1 MNYSEFNNPETNQN
15 IFSNQGM
22 EYIKFRNK
30 KNVMNNNN
38 NKNRQ
43 LYGIIEGY
51 DNITSL
57 DNKISKDIEEL
68 IEKQNEY
75 QELLNEYRDL
85 YNKTNSKRL
94 EYEKIKTSEYL
105 NKNIRLDIPG
115 TKSRGQIGYI
125 TSEGTFKHYPNWET
139 YQNTMNKNGCPKDYK
154 NVRARNTGYR
164 ILFNDKEQ
172 PKFTL
177 GTPIETNQSCGFEG
191 SNIFVTD
198 SGPVGESKYE
208 GCYNNSSSGLIKS
221 EYQVPYSEEGFQRCK
236 QFAHDTGNSVF
247 AISRDGNN
255 MNCYVGKDLD
265 KVKNGGLAT
274 IPIESWAS
282 PQVNGILATLNAAGQ
297 LLIKGNGTTQSNLTE
312 GLKCKVYKGYMN
324 DNTDYFKTST
334 AITGTS
340 VNINNFND
348 IGTSTNNLVN
358 RNTTTVSVE
367 WIGYVKANVSG
378 NWTFYLNS
386 DDCSYMWIGHN
397 AITEYKKD
405 NAFINNGGLHGPRTI
420 SRSVALTAGQYYP
433 IRIQFGQNY
442 RRGAFDLKIQKPHG
456 SFTYNAKGLFFSTPN
471 PFNDPLYP
479 TSGETLETLW
489 QSNDP
494 QGKCHET
501 IGGKINLTD
510 SISTWG
516 YNCNGQVKNAWGRN
530 AIYNVPLGNMNET
543 AMKYVNNKIQGVLPI
558 NFNIMKDPAVGCIK
572 NFNATYRCGN
582 GNVKSINKNPVQD
595 GSVVIYNCSN
605 EDNLCNF
612 ILVVQDDGNLV
623 IYKDKTPVW
632 NSETHTQIDLVD
644 ESKMASKGKN
654 GRNYL
659 LPGETLN
666 DGEFIGSNN
675 GKCFLKMTKG
685 IGLQLFYNKLNC
697 SSNNNNNLI
706 FFPDSNS
713 PSSETLAVY
722 SLPVAKGLESIGA
735 VSYIDSD
742 SKRFDYPANMIKKGI
757 TYFNLGNFNDP
768 HSKNIKEFEAND
780 PNACKEECNKM
791 DDCEGFV
798 FGGNKCYLKNNE
810 MYPKSYRYSSP
821 GVELYKR
828 SVYIDNDNESC
839 KKFVEPVGSGQ
850 WDSYISSGK
859 EMDSTVKCMLGD
871 YTIKLDAKLNNI
883 INDLNNKA
891 MEINSKIE
899 SLAEKDKQI
908 LKDYGIDNDKIKND
922 ILEINKNKTSGKEGF
937 STQTESKKTPGE
949 RFIETTRELS
959 KLQGDYSESKVK
971 ISNLRGMQ
979 TTSQLE
985 LIHNNYNYMLW
996 SILAVLVVIGGM
1008 KILKNKN

>member
-1 MNYSEFNNPETNQN
+1 MNYSELNNPETNQD

-38 NKNRQ
+38 NNNRN

-51 DNITSL
+51 DNITPL
-57 DNKISKDIEEL
+57 DDKISKDIEEL
-68 IEKQNEY
+68 SQKQKEY
-75 QELLNEYRDL
+75 NELLNEYNDL
-85 YNKTNSKRL
+85 YSKTNSKRL
-94 EYEKIKTSEYL
+94 EYEKIKTSDYL
-105 NKNIRLDIPG
+105 NKNIRLDIKG
-115 TKSRGQIGYI
+115 SKSRGQIGYI
-125 TSEGTFKHYPNWET
+125 TSEGIFKHYPNWET
-139 YQNTMNKNGCPKDYK
+139 YQNTMNKNGCPKDVYK
-154 NVRARNTGYR
+154 NVQARNTGWR
-164 ILFNDKEQ
+164 ILFEDKEQ
-172 PKFTL
+172 PNFAL
-177 GTPIETNQSCGFEG
+177 GSPIETNQSCGFEG

-208 GCYNNSSSGLIKS
+208 GCYNNSSSSGLIKS
-221 EYQVPYSEEGFQRCK
+221 EYQVPYSEEGFQQCK

-265 KVKNGGLAT
+265 KVKKGGLAT
-274 IPIESWAS
+274 IPTESWAS

-324 DNTDYFKTST
+324 DDTNYFKTAT
-334 AITGTS
+334 VITRTT
-340 VNINNFND
+340 VNYINNFND

-358 RNTTTVSVE
+358 KNTTTVSVE

-386 DDCSYMWIGHN
+386 DDCSYMWIGNN

-405 NAFINNGGLHGPRTI
+405 NVFINNGGLHGARTI

-442 RRGAFDLKIQKPHG
+442 GPGAFHLKIQKPNG
-456 SFTYNAKGLFFSTPN
+456 NITSIANGLFFSTPN
-471 PFNDPLYP
+471 PFTDPLYP

-494 QGKCHET
+494 QGNCHDWL
-501 IGGKINLTD
+501 GGKINLTN
-510 SISTWG
+510 SNSTWG
-516 YNCNGQVKNAWGRN
+516 YNCNEKTKTAWGTD
-530 AIYNVPLGNMNET
+530 ATYNVPLGNMNEIVINN
-543 AMKYVNNKIQGVLPI
+543 VNNKRHGIITIDG
-558 NFNIMKDPAVGCIK
+558 KDPAFGCRK
-572 NFNATYRCGN
+572 NFNSTYRCGN
-582 GNVKSINKNPVQD
+582 GDVKSINIEKVPRGATVL
-595 GSVVIYNCSN
+595 YNCN
-605 EDNLCNF
+605 REDNLCNF
-612 ILVVQDDGNLV
+612 KLVVQDDGNLV
-623 IYKDKTPVW
+623 IYNNKTPVW

-654 GRNYL
+654 GRSYL

-697 SSNNNNNLI
+697 SNKNNNPI

-722 SLPVAKGLESIGA
+722 SLPIAKGLESIGA

-757 TYFNLGNFNDP
+757 TYFNLGNYNDP

-780 PNACKEECNKM
+780 PNACKEECNKI

-810 MYPKSYRYSSP
+810 MYPKSYRYSTP

-828 SVYIDNDNESC
+828 SVYIDNNDESC
-839 KKFVEPVGSGQ
+839 KKFVNPIGSNQ

-859 EMDSTVKCMLGD
+859 EMDSTIKCMLSD
-871 YTIKLDAKLNNI
+871 YTIKVDAKLNNI
-883 INDLNNKA
+883 INELNNKA
-891 MEINSKIE
+891 IEINNKIT
-899 SLAEKDKQI
+899 SLTENDKQI
-908 LKDYGIDNDKIKND
+908 LKDYGIDNDKIKNS

-949 RFIETTRELS
+949 RFIDTTRELS